1 MCIPDTGTDVNVPQ
15 TPLSLGAPFFENPDN
30 EKSVVIFIQDRCF
43 NSFAENIIRLSVKKA
58 KLTGLLA
65 RPPSLILWILI

>member
-1 MCIPDTGTDVNVPQ
+1 MCIPDTGIEVNVPQ
-15 TPLSLGAPFFENPDN
+15 THLSLGAPFFENPDS

-43 NSFAENIIRLSVKKA
+43 NSFAKNIIRLSVKKA

-65 RPPSLILWILI
+65 RTLALIL

>member
-1 MCIPDTGTDVNVPQ
+1 MCIPDTEIDVPQ
-15 TPLSLGAPFFENPDN
+15 TTFSLGVPFFESPDN

-43 NSFAENIIRLSVKKA
+43 NSFTENIIRLSVKKT

-65 RPPSLILWILI
+65 RTRALIL